1 MTQMK
6 SDELTSRAQQVILDR
21 LRLRGELSV
30 PQDIIG
36 ILNKEYPSV
45 ALPDLFDAAGTAYQF
60 LADSL
65 FAQAAEL
72 RQNTDSENP

>member
-1 MTQMK
+1 MQ
-6 SDELTSRAQQVILDR
+6 SDDLTSRAQQVILDR
-21 LRLRGELSV
+21 LQLSGELPV
-30 PQDIIG
+30 PQDIIE

-45 ALPDLFDAAGTAYQF
+45 ALPDLFDAAGKAYQF

-72 RQNTDSENP
+72 RQNKDKR

>member
-1 MTQMK
+1 MTQMQ
-6 SDELTSRAQQVILDR
+6 SNDLPSRAQQVILDR
-21 LRLRGELSV
+21 LPGELLV
-30 PQDIIG
+30 PQDIIE

-45 ALPDLFDAAGTAYQF
+45 ALPDLLDAAGRAYQF

-72 RQNTDSENP
+72 RQNKDER